1 MKKYLIDTN
10 IISELR
16 KPADRR
22 NPGVTQWFSN
32 ADPDTLYLSVL
43 VVGEIR
49 RGIESKRAN
58 DPSQAIALE
67 AWLDRIIQ
75 GYSDRVLPIDFETV
89 QLWGRAQSIR
99 PFPVIDGLL
108 AATAQAHGM
117 TLVTRNVGDLDGW
130 PAVDLLVNPFSE

>member
-1 MKKYLIDTN
+1 MNFLIDTN

-16 KPADRR
+16 KPAVRR
-22 NPGVTQWFSN
+22 NQGVEQWFTQS
-32 ADPDTLYLSVL
+32 DPDTLFLSVL

-49 RGIESKRAN
+49 KGIEARRVS
-58 DPSQAIALE
+58 DPAQAVALE
-67 AWLDRIIQ
+67 SWLSRIID
-75 GYSDRVLPIDFETV
+75 GYSDRILSIDFDAA

-117 TLVTRNVGDLDGW
+117 VLVTRNINDLDGW
-130 PAVDLLVNPFSE
+130 PASDLLMNPFIE

>member
-1 MKKYLIDTN
+1 MNFLIDTN

-22 NPGVTQWFSN
+22 NQGVEQWFTQ
-32 ADPDTLYLSVL
+32 ADPDTLFLSVL

-49 RGIESKRAN
+49 KGIEAKRMS
-58 DPSQAIALE
+58 DPSQAVALE
-67 AWLDRIIQ
+67 FWLERIID
-75 GYSDRVLPIDFETV
+75 GYSDRMLPIDSETA

-108 AATAQAHGM
+108 AATAQARGM
-117 TLVTRNVGDLDGW
+117 VLVTGNVNDLEGW
-130 PAVDLLVNPFSE
+130 PASNLLMNPFIE